1 MDIEIHVSHFP
12 PGTSKWNRIEHRLF
26 CFITKNWQGKPLID
40 INTTVNLIASTNTK
54 NGLKVKCVV
63 DDKDYTVGMKIPDEE
78 YEKIIIE
85 RDEINPLWNYTIKG
99 LQKGK

>member
-1 MDIEIHVSHFP
+1 M
-12 PGTSKWNRIEHRLF
+12 
-26 CFITKNWQGKPLID
+26 
-40 INTTVNLIASTNTK
+40 
-54 NGLKVKCVV
+54 V